1 MIRLRIT
8 PDGHIRGL
16 WTDAVNF
23 TELGHTTVRRAS
35 HVEFDGRK
43 QMWYV
48 REAVPSGRLRRV
60 VQMLTGLPMGEIIAW
75 APSRR
80 AALAVEHELFQPGGG
95 KWMPCIQ
102 ARRPVQAAAGSR
114 FLRE

>member
-1 MIRLRIT
+1 MIRLRIA
-8 PDGHIRGL
+8 PDGRIRGL

-23 TELGHTTVRRAS
+23 TALGHTTVRRAS
-35 HVEFDGRK
+35 HVEFDFRK

-48 REAVPSGRLRRV
+48 REAVPSGRLRRA

-80 AALAVEHELFQPGGG
+80 GSMLPPRRFSSVFTSGTP
-95 KWMPCIQ
+95 
-102 ARRPVQAAAGSR
+102 AR
-114 FLRE
+114 